1 MAASRL
7 LFDFIESLI
16 IVYFIIAYFSLP
28 KKGKNTTIYFIFVF
42 LVELLCDVLNWNGFQ
57 IGTIHFF
64 INIFAVYKM
73 THKMNFSTVFVILFY
88 ECIINLSTLI
98 CFMIYCSI
106 FGYSQYVQLGLISFC
121 AVAASSKMFLLILS
135 MFILKATKMD
145 FSFAKKRYFCVI
157 ISEMT
162 IMVTF
167 SLGSYKLIMDE
178 IDQHTLIYMLF
189 GLVIVFLCNI
199 VYMVCLSNLYKEKM
213 DFEKKT
219 QKIYYLEQGVQ
230 LIKNI
235 HFDTYQ
241 TNHRLFY
248 VMKKLK
254 QLAENDHNEDAL
266 KIIDQFE
273 HEREM
278 TSKLFSTNNPYFDMI
293 VSIKINELI
302 ERHILIKPQISL
314 LPGDKYKDIAFINHI
329 VSILNYI
336 KDNKSITL
344 HIKDQGVYF
353 LVEMYSKEDF
363 YKYDQF
369 LLQHLNLLIKSRY
382 QHENDL
388 YIARFLLG
396 DSDNE

>member
-1 MAASRL
+1 
-7 LFDFIESLI
+7 
-16 IVYFIIAYFSLP
+16 
-28 KKGKNTTIYFIFVF
+28 
-42 LVELLCDVLNWNGFQ
+42 
-57 IGTIHFF
+57 
-64 INIFAVYKM
+64 
-73 THKMNFSTVFVILFY
+73 
-88 ECIINLSTLI
+88 
-98 CFMIYCSI
+98 
-106 FGYSQYVQLGLISFC
+106 
-121 AVAASSKMFLLILS
+121 
-135 MFILKATKMD
+135 
-145 FSFAKKRYFCVI
+145 
-157 ISEMT
+157 
-162 IMVTF
+162 
-167 SLGSYKLIMDE
+167 
-178 IDQHTLIYMLF
+178 
-189 GLVIVFLCNI
+189 
-199 VYMVCLSNLYKEKM
+199 
-213 DFEKKT
+213 
-219 QKIYYLEQGVQ
+219 
-230 LIKNI
+230 
-235 HFDTYQ
+235 
-241 TNHRLFY
+241 
-248 VMKKLK
+248 MKKLK

>member
-28 KKGKNTTIYFIFVF
+28 KIKKNIILYYLAIF
-42 LVELLCDVLNWNGFQ
+42 LVEVSFDMFGWDGFE
-57 IGTIHFF
+57 ITLTHFI
-64 INIFAVYKM
+64 INNIVVYSIKRQL
-73 THKMNFSTVFVILFY
+73 KFNDVFVIGLY
-88 ECIINLSTLI
+88 GTLI
-98 CFMIYCSI
+98 NMSVLITHIILVKVLAFLSLSSFQIYFCI
-106 FGYSQYVQLGLISFC
+106 GLLSKILLFIISF
-121 AVAASSKMFLLILS
+121 I
-135 MFILKATKMD
+135 ILKL
-145 FSFAKKRYFCVI
+145 KKSQISLNDKKYFCVI
-157 ISEMT
+157 VSEMT
-162 IMVTF
+162 IMITF
-167 SLGSYKLIMDE
+167 SLGSYRLVSDDSDKL
-178 IDQHTLIYMLF
+178 TLIHMLC
-189 GLVIVFLCNI
+189 GLAIVFLCNI
-199 VYMVCLSNLYKEKM
+199 VYMVYLNSLYKEKM

-219 QKIYYLEQGVQ
+219 QKIYYLEQGVE